1 MTSLLAVYGG
11 SFDPPHLGHSLV
23 GAYVL
28 AACPVDRLLVV
39 PVGQHPFAKRIS
51 PFEDRL
57 RMCELAFADLRRL
70 EVSSIEHELPG
81 PSLTLNTLTA
91 LQARYPGASLR
102 LVIGSDLL
110 PETQHWFEFERVR
123 AIAPL
128 IVVQREGHA
137 TPDGLGPPLPDISST
152 LVRERLRAG
161 QPTDGL
167 LNPQVAAY
175 AQAHR
180 LYG

>member
-1 MTSLLAVYGG
+1 MTSSVAMYGG
-11 SFDPPHLGHSLV
+11 SFDPPHLGHTLV
-23 GAYVL
+23 CAYVL
-28 AACPVDRLLVV
+28 AACGVDRLLVV
-39 PVGQHPFAKRIS
+39 PVGQHPFDKRVS
-51 PFEDRL
+51 SFEDRL
-57 RMCELAFADLRRL
+57 RMCELAFGDLRRL

-81 PSLTLNTLTA
+81 PSRTLNTLTA
-91 LQARYPGASLR
+91 LQARHPDAGLR

-110 PETQHWFEFERVR
+110 AETPHWFEFERVR

-137 TPDGLGPPLPDISST
+137 TPGGLGPPLPDISST
-152 LVRERLRAG
+152 LVRDRLRAG

-167 LNPQVAAY
+167 LNPAVAAY

-180 LYG
+180 LYT